1 MHPIRSIR
9 LAAVRLALTLLGL
22 LGAAAPAPAQGHAA
36 HEPAPAASAAAPGAA
51 YAAMSPFQCAG
62 NGLDCATAA
71 TPAWGPDGALWLA
84 WVANGDVVVARSPD
98 GNGAVQRPVVVG
110 RYGAFADIGPDARP
124 QIVVDA
130 RGRAVVAFAVFKD
143 EQWNAQVLVSTSD
156 DNGASFSAPQPVSD
170 DAASQRFPA
179 LALAPDGAL
188 FIAWVDKRLVAAAA
202 RQGRR
207 VPGAAIAYA
216 WSADGGTRF
225 GPARIAH
232 ASSCECCRI
241 GVAVPAAQHPVLVF
255 RDLAAPGVRDH
266 ALLSFTAAGDP
277 GPLHRVAVDDW
288 QLDACPHHGPAL
300 AVGAQ
305 GRLHVAWYTQ
315 GRQRQGVFHAWSA
328 DGGRRFSRPM
338 RLGRADVRAGRPAV
352 LARGSDVWLAW
363 KSFDGRRS
371 TLFVQRSRDA
381 GRTWAAP
388 QPRLATAGYSDHPL
402 LGWRGDE
409 PMLSWLT
416 HDEGLHVQ
424 NLRSPS

>member
-1 MHPIRSIR
+1 MHRILMRSGLCR
-9 LAAVRLALTLLGL
+9 SLVRAAAFGLLGL
-22 LGAAAPAPAQGHAA
+22 LGAASAALAQGH
-36 HEPAPAASAAAPGAA
+36 GAA

-98 GNGAVQRPVVVG
+98 GSGAVQRPVVVG

-124 QIVVDA
+124 QIVVGA
-130 RGRAVVAFAVFKD
+130 GGRVIVAFGVFKD
-143 EQWNAQVLVSTSD
+143 EQWNARVLVATSD
-156 DNGASFSAPQPVSD
+156 DGGASFAAPRPVSD
-170 DAASQRFPA
+170 DDASQRFPA
-179 LALAPDGAL
+179 LALASDGAL

-207 VPGAAIAYA
+207 VAGAAIAYA
-216 WSADGGTRF
+216 WSADGGEHF

-241 GVAVPAAQHPVLVF
+241 GAALPAVGHPVLVF

-266 ALLSFTAAGDP
+266 ALLAFAAADEP
-277 GPLHRVAVDDW
+277 GPLRRVAVDDW
-288 QLDACPHHGPAL
+288 QIDACPHHGPAL
-300 AVGAQ
+300 AVGPQ
-305 GRLHVAWYTQ
+305 GLLHVAWYTQ
-315 GRQRQGVFHAWSA
+315 GRRRQGVFYARSA
-328 DGGRRFSRPM
+328 DGGRRFSAPM
-338 RLGRADVRAGRPAV
+338 RLGRAEDGTGRPAVLARAGRPAV
-352 LARGSDVWLAW
+352 LARGVDVWLAW
-363 KSFDGRRS
+363 KSFDGQRS
-371 TLFVQRSRDA
+371 TVFVQRSRDA

-388 QPRLATAGYSDHPL
+388 QARLASAGYSDHPL

-416 HDEGLHVQ
+416 HDEGLRLQ
-424 NLRSPS
+424 DLRSAP